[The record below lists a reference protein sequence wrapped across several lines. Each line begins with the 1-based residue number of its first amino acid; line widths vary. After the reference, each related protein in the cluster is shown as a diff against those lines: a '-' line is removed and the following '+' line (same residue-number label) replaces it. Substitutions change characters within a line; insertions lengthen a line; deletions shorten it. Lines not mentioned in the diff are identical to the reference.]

1 MDHGAEHLLDALVG
15 LPVDVTEH
23 LIDALHTV
31 SFELGNLNH
40 DDVANLLATAITASA
55 GAATKHYLN
64 QHRQELETAIR
75 RNLATQ

>member
-1 MDHGAEHLLDALVG
+1 MDHGAEHLLDSLVG
-15 LPVDVTEH
+15 LPVDLTEH

-40 DDVANLLATAITASA
+40 DDVVKLLGTAITASA

-64 QHRQELETAIR
+64 QHRQELEMAIR
-75 RNLATQ
+75 QSLATQ